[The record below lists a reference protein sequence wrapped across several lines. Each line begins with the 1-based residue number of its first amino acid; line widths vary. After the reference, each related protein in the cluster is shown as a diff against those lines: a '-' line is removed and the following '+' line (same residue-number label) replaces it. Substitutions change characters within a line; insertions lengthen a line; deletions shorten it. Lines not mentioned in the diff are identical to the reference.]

1 MTRPGPGDVTC
12 EHGYDSWRTTR
23 TGEPVCPICR
33 RLAKSEATRKAA
45 RRKRF
50 AQPHL
55 DIPALVS
62 NDDAYRDNVISLSAE
77 RSRRQTQPRKRNR

>member
-23 TGEPVCPICR
+23 DGRPVCPFCR
-33 RLAKSEATRKAA
+33 RRAKAEASRKAA
-45 RRKRF
+45 QRKRF

-55 DIPALVS
+55 DIPALVAH
-62 NDDAYRDNVISLSAE
+62 DDSLNDNVISLTAA
-77 RSRRQTQPRKRNR
+77 RARRRPPREI

>member
-23 TGEPVCPICR
+23 TGAPLCPFCR
-33 RLAKSEATRKAA
+33 RLAKSEASQKAA

-55 DIPALVS
+55 DIPALVA
-62 NDDAYRDNVISLSAE
+62 NDDSLNNVISLSAE
-77 RSRRQTQPRKRNR
+77 RSRRQAQPRKRNR